1 MASMLT
7 TEDNPYDPRE
17 DFMAWYAWDVDQGY
31 YTCAYLARVAL
42 VPDDFPQVLI
52 DLIIDR
58 AMDEIIREHAG
69 GLYKKLSVE
78 QAVPAA

>member
-31 YTCAYLARVAL
+31 NTCAYLAGVAL
-42 VPDDFPQVLI
+42 APEELPQVFI

-69 GLYKKLSVE
+69 GLYKKLPVE
-78 QAVPAA
+78 EPNQAA